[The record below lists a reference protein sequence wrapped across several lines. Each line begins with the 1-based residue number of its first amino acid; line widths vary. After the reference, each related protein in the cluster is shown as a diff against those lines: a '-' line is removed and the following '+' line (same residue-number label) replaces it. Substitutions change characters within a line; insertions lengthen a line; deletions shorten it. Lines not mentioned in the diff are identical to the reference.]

1 MSARVAPLSLLLLL
15 GAVAS
20 PVVAQ
25 GVAPAVRPAM
35 IPVAVL
41 AHPVAQGNILSAEDF
56 AYEDRALGQA
66 RGALQ
71 PADAIGKEATRGL
84 APGSVVRITDV
95 VTPRLVRRGEP
106 VLIAYRSRGLLIT
119 TNGRALASAG
129 SGEPVRVVAAST
141 ARTLDGVAAAS
152 GLVLVGP

>member
-1 MSARVAPLSLLLLL
+1 MSARVAVLLL

-20 PVVAQ
+20 PLAAQ
-25 GVAPAVRPAM
+25 GVVPAVRPAM
-35 IPVAVL
+35 VSVAVL
-41 AHPVAQGNILSAEDF
+41 AHPVAQGTILSVEDF
-56 AYEDRALGQA
+56 TYEDRGVGQA

-71 PADAIGKEATRGL
+71 PADANGKEATRGL

-119 TNGRALASAG
+119 TSGRALASAG

>member
-1 MSARVAPLSLLLLL
+1 M
-15 GAVAS
+15 
-20 PVVAQ
+20 
-25 GVAPAVRPAM
+25 
-35 IPVAVL
+35 
-41 AHPVAQGNILSAEDF
+41 
-56 AYEDRALGQA
+56 
-66 RGALQ
+66 
-71 PADAIGKEATRGL
+71 
-84 APGSVVRITDV
+84 

-119 TNGRALASAG
+119 TSGRALASAG

>member
-1 MSARVAPLSLLLLL
+1 MNARFALLLL
-15 GAVAS
+15 GAVAG
-20 PVVAQ
+20 PAGAQ
-25 GVAPAVRPAM
+25 VRPVTRPATVQ
-35 IPVAVL
+35 VAVL
-41 AHPVAQGNILSAEDF
+41 AHPVGQGKTLSTEDF
-56 AYEDRALGQA
+56 AYEDRAIGQA
-66 RGALQ
+66 RGALD
-71 PADAIGKEATRGL
+71 PADAVGKEAVRSL

-95 VTPRLVRRGEP
+95 VAPRLVRRGEP

-119 TNGRALASAG
+119 TSGRALASAG

>member
-1 MSARVAPLSLLLLL
+1 MSARIAFLLL

-20 PVVAQ
+20 PVAGQ
-25 GVAPAVRPAM
+25 GVTPTMRPAM
-35 IPVAVL
+35 VPVAVL
-41 AHPVAQGNILSAEDF
+41 AHPVAQGTILSAEDF

-71 PADAIGKEATRGL
+71 PTDAIGKEASRGL

-119 TNGRALASAG
+119 TSGRALASAG